1 MEQIRYTVILDIT
14 DNGCFNTGWRL
25 KQGDGQSIVL
35 NVKVTNNGENYE
47 AENPP
52 RIVFKRPDGYSVIG
66 QTDALDD
73 DFYTYTIV
81 GNEIAVAGN
90 VLMDVKFGADEDR
103 TSTASCKFEVIPDTI
118 GQSSGGSGVYDNT
131 VAELVEISKANVK
144 LAESYTKGGTG
155 SRSGEDTDNAKY
167 YKEQAAEIVG
177 PLTQKVNGVIED
189 LTQFSNDGYLSN
201 NIVNIHD
208 ISTQTVNGITYTP
221 YYENGVLQY
230 IDVNGT
236 STSQANYTLISSL
249 TLKSGQYFIG
259 GSTSKVS
266 VWYFGVGN
274 GAKTLASDVT
284 NGFILFVNANTTVNH
299 EKIYPYINKGL
310 VDKGWTPYAPSNAD
324 LNASLTQIQTLEE
337 INGSVVG
344 GYSSS
349 TLKSYANNKM
359 IVTSFNN
366 FTVTNN
372 IPTWTTFANIGK
384 PIKSESYGVLY
395 DSVSDK
401 ALPIYISSSGALMCT
416 KAPLANGAKLF
427 GQLVCPL
434 A

>member
-25 KQGDGQSIVL
+25 KQGDGQNIVL
-35 NVKVTNNGENYE
+35 NVKVTNNGDNYV

-66 QTDALDD
+66 QMDALDD

-118 GQSSGGSGVYDNT
+118 GQSSGGSDVYDNT

-189 LTQFSNDGYLSN
+189 LTQFIDGGYLSN
-201 NIVNIHD
+201 VHIDMNNIALNRVLGATD
-208 ISTQTVNGITYTP
+208 GSDVGSNGRCYTID
-221 YYENGVLQY
+221 YTDVRKTKKVLL
-230 IDVNGT
+230 T
-236 STSQANYTLISSL
+236 STIATSVNVHYYDANKVWK
-249 TLKSGQYFIG
+249 KSDNRWVALPYEIE
-259 GSTSKVS
+259 
-266 VWYFGVGN
+266 VGN
-274 GAKTLASDVT
+274 DIAFLRFSFNVSNSAITQAQVDALGIKLADEST
-284 NGFILFVNANTTVNH
+284 
-299 EKIYPYINKGL
+299 
-310 VDKGWTPYAPSNAD
+310 PSNTE
-324 LNASLTQIQTLEE
+324 LKENFTQLSEITQKELSKGSNITSGNIYLTQIGKLCIITC
-337 INGSVVG
+337 INVKSSVNGSTALI
-344 GYSSS
+344 SESMPTPLS
-349 TLKSYANNKM
+349 TRFASVLRTTNAND
-359 IVTSFNN
+359 TA
-366 FTVTNN
+366 TVFLPSATPN
-372 IPTWTTFANIGK
+372 IPQINSNNSNVAYIG
-384 PIKSESYGVLY
+384 ELV
-395 DSVSDK
+395 
-401 ALPIYISSSGALMCT
+401 YIA
-416 KAPLANGAKLF
+416 
-427 GQLVCPL
+427 Q
-434 A
+434 